1 VWPMTTET
9 ANDTEAVK
17 AKVTEFLTGLM
28 KQSNLH
34 FTDFFEA
41 VGEACLD
48 LEGEFV
54 GEVLLRLVDDAEDEE
69 LPDLIDEP
77 GN

>member
-1 VWPMTTET
+1 MWPMTTET

>member
-1 VWPMTTET
+1 MTTET

-34 FTDFFEA
+34 LTDFFEV

-54 GEVLLRLVDDAEDEE
+54 GEVLRELGDDTGDEE
-69 LPDLIDEP
+69 LPDLIDEA

>member
-1 VWPMTTET
+1 MTTKT

-17 AKVTEFLTGLM
+17 AKVTMFLKELM
-28 KQSNLH
+28 SESNLH

-48 LEGEFV
+48 LEGECV
-54 GEVLLRLVDDAEDEE
+54 GEALQRLMDDAEDEE
-69 LPDLIDEP
+69 LPDLIDSQ

>member
-1 VWPMTTET
+1 MWPMTTET

-48 LEGEFV
+48 LDGECV
-54 GEVLLRLVDDAEDEE
+54 GEALRRLVDVSEDEE
-69 LPDLIDEP
+69 LPDLIDEH

>member
-1 VWPMTTET
+1 MTTET

-41 VGEACLD
+41 VEEACLD
-48 LEGEFV
+48 LEE
-54 GEVLLRLVDDAEDEE
+54 RSTLVRRCGGWWMMRRMRSCR
-69 LPDLIDEP
+69 I
-77 GN
+77 

>member
-1 VWPMTTET
+1 MTTET

-34 FTDFFEA
+34 FTDFLEA

-48 LEGEFV
+48 LEGECV
-54 GEVLLRLVDDAEDEE
+54 DEALRRLFEDAEDEE
-69 LPDLIDEP
+69 LPDLVDES